1 MNSELKIKWAN
12 LKAKLSKDF
21 SDDQLIDLDAIIFL
35 IGLQELGQFQKK
47 FNKQK
52 KLEILHIAVC
62 KLLSDYGYYQL
73 EFIDQEGWPHYRLN
87 ENLPNLKPGEQTIL
101 IKKAIIKIP
110 GKLNMYVIVVCPTAN
125 SKASPVKPEVDRS
138 LFAESIHPPITGWKI
153 AVENIPIAPTID
165 MPSAPDFGIFSAIK
179 PIIFGQK

>member
-62 KLLSDYGYYQL
+62 KLLIDYGYY
-73 EFIDQEGWPHYRLN
+73 EFDFKDEDGWPHYKLIKK
-87 ENLPNLKPGEQTIL
+87 LPNLKPGEQTIL
-101 IKKAIIKIP
+101 MKKAII
-110 GKLNMYVIVVCPTAN
+110 NY
-125 SKASPVKPEVDRS
+125 
-138 LFAESIHPPITGWKI
+138 F
-153 AVENIPIAPTID
+153 
-165 MPSAPDFGIFSAIK
+165 IK
-179 PIIFGQK
+179 SDYIN